1 MHCHCLRAVKLKVM
15 ALLVINLWLSSSMF
29 HGGYNGLGIVQIVGV
44 TTKMTNDP
52 PVTINNVIYNV
63 IQMTKCAVMAVD
75 ALYLHNAA

>member
-1 MHCHCLRAVKLKVM
+1 
-15 ALLVINLWLSSSMF
+15 MF